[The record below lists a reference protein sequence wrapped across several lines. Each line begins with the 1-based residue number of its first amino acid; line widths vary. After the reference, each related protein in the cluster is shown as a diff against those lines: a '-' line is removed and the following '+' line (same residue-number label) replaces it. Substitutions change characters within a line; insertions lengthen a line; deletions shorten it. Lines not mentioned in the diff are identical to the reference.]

1 MAKNWEPPPNRKIGF
16 GNAVVKE
23 RKAVAAMGE
32 RIPDLRGGKES
43 GGESTFTR
51 TNILLAMKL
60 AGVEAEKCGVWA
72 VGRGREEGERSIQRE
87 RVEEEDDL

>member
-32 RIPDLRGGKES
+32 RIPDLRGGRES
-43 GGESTFTR
+43 GGESTFTQ

-60 AGVEAEKCGVWA
+60 AGVEVEEYGVWA
-72 VGRGREEGERSIQRE
+72 VGRGGEEGERSIQRE